1 MFSLFRGG
9 RVGFVLFFFLMH
21 EVTDECEKDDDAV
34 Y

>member
-1 MFSLFRGG
+1 MGEELGLFW
-9 RVGFVLFFFLMH
+9 FFFLMH